1 MINGNNYK
9 ASYNVVTGL
18 DRIKLRVEFFDSN
31 EQSEFIIGLKSLLS
45 DSIEK
50 IYFKD
55 NSKNNSLF
63 INGYYQ
69 RNKYLSIVS
78 SCYSKS
84 KCINKKKDIVTIFS
98 VTVEFAGL
106 KSYNY
111 KKDNLMNKYLMMV
124 ISYLNLN
131 FINFEVI
138 GLDLFVEVDK
148 PFENMFA
155 FCNKK
160 VGKVKYYKTLEK
172 QYHFGTHYIEKF
184 NNTHKNVMR
193 RAYLYDKSLK
203 ENLFLTITR
212 FELKIQTR
220 FFNRNKIDNFFGK
233 KIFYTNLLNRL
244 IESYHILYF
253 SNLRIK
259 DIELNSFS
267 LLEDSLRRRDIY
279 KLSLN
284 NYRIIP
290 DISNVVDDLLNL
302 LVYCNPYLH
311 IRQFK

>member
-45 DSIEK
+45 DNIEK

-138 GLDLFVEVDK
+138 GLDLFVDVDK

-203 ENLFLTITR
+203 ENLFLPTTR

-220 FFNRNKIDNFFGK
+220 FFNRNKIDNFFDK

-253 SNLRIK
+253 RSIAIKNL
-259 DIELNSFS
+259 ELASYAF
-267 LLEDSLRRRDIY
+267 LEDNIRRRDIY
-279 KLSLN
+279 KLFLN
-284 NYRIIP
+284 HYRIIP

-302 LVYCNPYLH
+302 LVHERYSN
-311 IRQFK
+311 I

>member
-138 GLDLFVEVDK
+138 GLDLFVDVDK

-220 FFNRNKIDNFFGK
+220 FFNRNKMNVFFDRK
-233 KIFYTNLLNRL
+233 MFYTNLLNRL
-244 IESYHILYF
+244 MESYHILYF
-253 SNLRIK
+253 RSLVLKNQ
-259 DIELNSFS
+259 ELTSYALF
-267 LLEDSLRRRDIY
+267 EDTIRRRDFY

-290 DISNVVDDLLNL
+290 NISNVVDDLLNL
-302 LVYCNPYLH
+302 LDYCNPSLH

>member
-1 MINGNNYK
+1 MINANNYK

-138 GLDLFVEVDK
+138 GLDLFVDVDK

-220 FFNRNKIDNFFGK
+220 FFNRNKIDNFFDK

-253 SNLRIK
+253 RSIAIKNL
-259 DIELNSFS
+259 ELASYAF
-267 LLEDSLRRRDIY
+267 LEDNIRRRDIY
-279 KLSLN
+279 KLFLN
-284 NYRIIP
+284 HYRIIP

-302 LVYCNPYLH
+302 LVHERYSN
-311 IRQFK
+311 I

>member
-31 EQSEFIIGLKSLLS
+31 EQSEFIICLKSLLL

-138 GLDLFVEVDK
+138 GLDLFVDVDK

-220 FFNRNKIDNFFGK
+220 FFNRNKIDNFFDK

-253 SNLRIK
+253 RSIAVKKN
-259 DIELNSFS
+259 ELASYAF
-267 LLEDSLRRRDIY
+267 LEDNIRRRDIY
-279 KLSLN
+279 KLFLN
-284 NYRIIP
+284 HYRIIP

-302 LVYCNPYLH
+302 LVHERYSN
-311 IRQFK
+311 I

>member
-31 EQSEFIIGLKSLLS
+31 EQSEFIIALKSLLS

-55 NSKNNSLF
+55 NSQNNSLF

-138 GLDLFVEVDK
+138 GLDLFVDVDK

-220 FFNRNKIDNFFGK
+220 FFNRNKIDNFFDK

-253 SNLRIK
+253 RSIAIKNL
-259 DIELNSFS
+259 ELASYAF
-267 LLEDSLRRRDIY
+267 LEDNIRRRDIY
-279 KLSLN
+279 KLFLN
-284 NYRIIP
+284 HYRIIP

-302 LVYCNPYLH
+302 LVHERYSN
-311 IRQFK
+311 I

>member
-1 MINGNNYK
+1 MGDAKWLLRQGFETIE
-9 ASYNVVTGL
+9 
-18 DRIKLRVEFFDSN
+18 KLPYGF
-31 EQSEFIIGLKSLLS
+31 SLLAL
-45 DSIEK
+45 K
-50 IYFKD
+50 INPAAPDPSF
-55 NSKNNSLF
+55 
-63 INGYYQ
+63 NGT
-69 RNKYLSIVS
+69 VS
-78 SCYSKS
+78 SGECEEKEGVVVYYTHR
-84 KCINKKKDIVTIFS
+84 CP
-98 VTVEFAGL
+98 FAGL

-138 GLDLFVEVDK
+138 GLDLFVDVDK

-220 FFNRNKIDNFFGK
+220 FFNRNKIDNFFDK

-253 SNLRIK
+253 RSIAVKKN
-259 DIELNSFS
+259 ELASYAF
-267 LLEDSLRRRDIY
+267 LEDNIRRRDIY
-279 KLSLN
+279 KLFLN
-284 NYRIIP
+284 HYRIIP

-302 LVYCNPYLH
+302 LVHERYSN
-311 IRQFK
+311 I

>member
-31 EQSEFIIGLKSLLS
+31 EQSEFIIALKSLLS

-50 IYFKD
+50 MYFKD
-55 NSKNNSLF
+55 NSLNNSFF
-63 INGYYQ
+63 ISGYSQ

-78 SCYSKS
+78 SCYNKS
-84 KCINKKKDIVTIFS
+84 IFINKKKNLVPIFS

-106 KSYNY
+106 KSYNDN
-111 KKDNLMNKYLMMV
+111 KDILMNKYLMKV

-138 GLDLFVEVDK
+138 GLDLFVDVDK

-203 ENLFLTITR
+203 ENLFLPITR

-220 FFNRNKIDNFFGK
+220 FFNRNKIDNFFDK

-253 SNLRIK
+253 RSIAIKNL
-259 DIELNSFS
+259 ELASYAF
-267 LLEDSLRRRDIY
+267 LEDNIRRRDIY
-279 KLSLN
+279 KLFLN
-284 NYRIIP
+284 HYRIIP

-302 LVYCNPYLH
+302 LVHERYSN
-311 IRQFK
+311 I

>member
-1 MINGNNYK
+1 MISVNNYK

-18 DRIKLRVEFFDSN
+18 DRIKLRVEFFDLK
-31 EQSEFIIGLKSLLS
+31 EQSEIITALKSLLS
-45 DSIEK
+45 DGIEK
-50 IYFKD
+50 MYFKD
-55 NSKNNSLF
+55 TFNNNSLF

-69 RNKYLSIVS
+69 KNKYLSIIGS
-78 SCYSKS
+78 SYNKS
-84 KCINKKKDIVTIFS
+84 IFIKKKKNIVPIFS

-111 KKDNLMNKYLMMV
+111 KKDNLMNKYLMKV

-138 GLDLFVEVDK
+138 GLDLFVDVDK
-148 PFENMFA
+148 PFKNMFA

-172 QYHFGTHYIEKF
+172 QYNIGTHYIEKF
-184 NNTHKNVMR
+184 NNTHKNVMK

-203 ENLFLTITR
+203 ENLLLPITR

-220 FFNRNKIDNFFGK
+220 FFNRNKIDDLFDK

-253 SNLRIK
+253 RSIIVKN
-259 DIELNSFS
+259 IELDSYAFF
-267 LLEDSLRRRDIY
+267 EDTMRRRDIY
-279 KLSLN
+279 KLFLN

-290 DISNVVDDLLNL
+290 DISNVVDDLINL
-302 LVYCNPYLH
+302 LVYCNRDLH
-311 IRQFK
+311 I

>member
-1 MINGNNYK
+1 MISVNKYK
-9 ASYNVVTGL
+9 ASYSVITGL

-31 EQSEFIIGLKSLLS
+31 EQSEFIIALKSLLS

-55 NSKNNSLF
+55 NSQNNSLF

-138 GLDLFVEVDK
+138 GLDLFVDVDK

-203 ENLFLTITR
+203 ENLFLPITR

-220 FFNRNKIDNFFGK
+220 FFNRNKIDNFFDK

-253 SNLRIK
+253 RSIAVKKN
-259 DIELNSFS
+259 ELASYAF
-267 LLEDSLRRRDIY
+267 LEDNIRRRDIY
-279 KLSLN
+279 KLFLN
-284 NYRIIP
+284 HYRIIP

-302 LVYCNPYLH
+302 LVHERYSN
-311 IRQFK
+311 I

>member
-138 GLDLFVEVDK
+138 GLDLFVDVDK

-203 ENLFLTITR
+203 EKLLFPITR

-220 FFNRNKIDNFFGK
+220 FFNRNKIDNFFDK

-253 SNLRIK
+253 RSIAVK
-259 DIELNSFS
+259 KKELASYAF
-267 LLEDSLRRRDIY
+267 LEDNIRRRDIY
-279 KLSLN
+279 KLFLN
-284 NYRIIP
+284 HYRIIP

-302 LVYCNPYLH
+302 LVHERYSN
-311 IRQFK
+311 I

>member
-138 GLDLFVEVDK
+138 GLDLFVDVDK

-220 FFNRNKIDNFFGK
+220 FFNRNKIDNFFDK

-253 SNLRIK
+253 RSIAVKKN
-259 DIELNSFS
+259 ELASYAF
-267 LLEDSLRRRDIY
+267 LEDNIRRRDIY
-279 KLSLN
+279 KLFLN
-284 NYRIIP
+284 HYRIIP

-302 LVYCNPYLH
+302 LVHERYSN
-311 IRQFK
+311 IWD

>member
-31 EQSEFIIGLKSLLS
+31 EQSEFIIALKSLLS

-138 GLDLFVEVDK
+138 GLDLFVDVDK

-220 FFNRNKIDNFFGK
+220 FFNRNKIDNFFDK

-253 SNLRIK
+253 RSIAVKKN
-259 DIELNSFS
+259 ELASYAF
-267 LLEDSLRRRDIY
+267 LEDNIRRRDIY
-279 KLSLN
+279 KLFLN
-284 NYRIIP
+284 HYRIIP

-302 LVYCNPYLH
+302 LVHERYSN
-311 IRQFK
+311 I

>member
-138 GLDLFVEVDK
+138 GLDLFVDVDK

-220 FFNRNKIDNFFGK
+220 FFNRNKIDNFFDK

-253 SNLRIK
+253 RSIAVKKN
-259 DIELNSFS
+259 ELASYAF
-267 LLEDSLRRRDIY
+267 LEDNIRRRDIY
-279 KLSLN
+279 KLFLN
-284 NYRIIP
+284 HYRIIP

-302 LVYCNPYLH
+302 LVHERYSN
-311 IRQFK
+311 I

>member
-138 GLDLFVEVDK
+138 GLDLFVDVDK

-193 RAYLYDKSLK
+193 RAYLYNKSLK
-203 ENLFLTITR
+203 ENLFLPTTR

-220 FFNRNKIDNFFGK
+220 FFNRNKIDNFFDK

-253 SNLRIK
+253 RSIAIKNL
-259 DIELNSFS
+259 ELASYAF
-267 LLEDSLRRRDIY
+267 LEDNIRRRDIY
-279 KLSLN
+279 KLFLN
-284 NYRIIP
+284 HYRIIP

-302 LVYCNPYLH
+302 LVHERYSN
-311 IRQFK
+311 I

>member
-18 DRIKLRVEFFDSN
+18 DRIKLRVEFFNSN
-31 EQSEFIIGLKSLLS
+31 EQSEFIIALKSLLS

-55 NSKNNSLF
+55 NSQNNSLF

-138 GLDLFVEVDK
+138 GLDLFVDVDK

-184 NNTHKNVMR
+184 NNTHKNIMR

-203 ENLFLTITR
+203 ENLFLPITR

-220 FFNRNKIDNFFGK
+220 FFNRNKIDNFFDK

-253 SNLRIK
+253 RSIAIKNL
-259 DIELNSFS
+259 ELASYAF
-267 LLEDSLRRRDIY
+267 LEDNIRRRDIY
-279 KLSLN
+279 KLFLN
-284 NYRIIP
+284 HYRIIP

-302 LVYCNPYLH
+302 LVHERYSN
-311 IRQFK
+311 I

>member
-31 EQSEFIIGLKSLLS
+31 EQSEFIIALKSLLS

-55 NSKNNSLF
+55 NSQNNSLF

-84 KCINKKKDIVTIFS
+84 MFINRKKNLVPIFS

-106 KSYNY
+106 KSYND
-111 KKDNLMNKYLMMV
+111 KKDILMNKYLMKV
-124 ISYLNLN
+124 ISYLNFNL
-131 FINFEVI
+131 INFEII
-138 GLDLFVEVDK
+138 GLDLFVDVDK
-148 PFENMFA
+148 PFKNMFA

-203 ENLFLTITR
+203 EKLLFPITR

-220 FFNRNKIDNFFGK
+220 FFNRNKIDNFFDK

-253 SNLRIK
+253 RSIAIKNL
-259 DIELNSFS
+259 ELASYAF
-267 LLEDSLRRRDIY
+267 LEDNIRRRDIY
-279 KLSLN
+279 KLFLN
-284 NYRIIP
+284 HYRIIP

-302 LVYCNPYLH
+302 LVHERYSN
-311 IRQFK
+311 I

>member
-1 MINGNNYK
+1 MINVNNT
-9 ASYNVVTGL
+9 AINIATGL
-18 DRIKLRVEFFDSN
+18 DRVKLRVEFFNSN
-31 EQSEFIIGLKSLLS
+31 EQSELIIALKSLLS
-45 DSIEK
+45 DGMKSM
-50 IYFKD
+50 YFRD
-55 NSKNNSLF
+55 NYSNNSLF
-63 INGYYQ
+63 INGYYLG
-69 RNKYLSIVS
+69 NMYLSIIG

-84 KCINKKKDIVTIFS
+84 MFINKKKDIVSIFS

-111 KKDNLMNKYLMMV
+111 KKDNIMHNYLMKV
-124 ISYLNLN
+124 ISLFN
-131 FINFEVI
+131 FSNINFEVI
-138 GLDLFVEVDK
+138 GLDLFVDVDK
-148 PFENMFA
+148 PFKNMFA

-160 VGKVKYYKTLEK
+160 VGGVKYYKTLEK

-184 NNTHKNVMR
+184 NNTHKNVMK

-203 ENLFLTITR
+203 EKLLFPITR

-220 FFNRNKIDNFFGK
+220 FFNRNKINGFFDR

-244 IESYHILYF
+244 MESYHVLYF
-253 SNLRIK
+253 RSLVLKNQ
-259 DIELNSFS
+259 ELASYALF
-267 LLEDSLRRRDIY
+267 EDTIRRRDFY

-290 DISNVVDDLLNL
+290 NISNVVDDLLNL
-302 LVYCNPYLH
+302 LDYCNPSLH

>member
-1 MINGNNYK
+1 MISVNKYK
-9 ASYNVVTGL
+9 ASYSVITGL

-31 EQSEFIIGLKSLLS
+31 EQSEFIIALKSLLS

-50 IYFKD
+50 MYFKD
-55 NSKNNSLF
+55 NSQNNSLF

-84 KCINKKKDIVTIFS
+84 MFINRKKNLVPIFS

-106 KSYNY
+106 KSYND
-111 KKDNLMNKYLMMV
+111 KKDILMNKYLMKV
-124 ISYLNLN
+124 ISYLNFNL
-131 FINFEVI
+131 INFEII
-138 GLDLFVEVDK
+138 GLDLFVDVDK
-148 PFENMFA
+148 PFKNMFA

-184 NNTHKNVMR
+184 NNTHKNIMR

-203 ENLFLTITR
+203 ENLFLPITR

-220 FFNRNKIDNFFGK
+220 FFNRNKIDNFFDK

-253 SNLRIK
+253 RSIAIKNL
-259 DIELNSFS
+259 ELASYAF
-267 LLEDSLRRRDIY
+267 LEDNIRRRDIY
-279 KLSLN
+279 KLFLN
-284 NYRIIP
+284 YYRIIP

-302 LVYCNPYLH
+302 LVHERYSN
-311 IRQFK
+311 I

>member
-45 DSIEK
+45 DNIEK

-138 GLDLFVEVDK
+138 GLDLFVDVDK

-203 ENLFLTITR
+203 ENLFLPTTR

-220 FFNRNKIDNFFGK
+220 FFNRNKIDNFFDK

-253 SNLRIK
+253 RSIAIKNL
-259 DIELNSFS
+259 ELASYAF
-267 LLEDSLRRRDIY
+267 LEDNIRRRDIY
-279 KLSLN
+279 KLFLN
-284 NYRIIP
+284 HYRIIP
-290 DISNVVDDLLNL
+290 DISNVVDDLINL
-302 LVYCNPYLH
+302 LVHERYSN
-311 IRQFK
+311 I

>member
-31 EQSEFIIGLKSLLS
+31 EQSEFIIALKSLLS

-55 NSKNNSLF
+55 NSQNNSLF

-138 GLDLFVEVDK
+138 GLDLFVDVDK

-203 ENLFLTITR
+203 EKLLFPITR

-220 FFNRNKIDNFFGK
+220 FFNRNKIDNFFDK

-253 SNLRIK
+253 RSIAIKNL
-259 DIELNSFS
+259 ELASYAF
-267 LLEDSLRRRDIY
+267 LEDNIRRRDIY
-279 KLSLN
+279 KLFLN
-284 NYRIIP
+284 YYRIIP

-302 LVYCNPYLH
+302 LVHERYSN
-311 IRQFK
+311 I

>member
-31 EQSEFIIGLKSLLS
+31 EQSEFIIALKSLLS

-50 IYFKD
+50 MYFKD
-55 NSKNNSLF
+55 NSQNNSLF

-138 GLDLFVEVDK
+138 GLDLFVDVDK
-148 PFENMFA
+148 PFKNMFA

-184 NNTHKNVMR
+184 NNTHKNIMR

-203 ENLFLTITR
+203 ENLFLPITR

-253 SNLRIK
+253 RSIAIKNL
-259 DIELNSFS
+259 ELASYAF
-267 LLEDSLRRRDIY
+267 LEDNIRRRDIY
-279 KLSLN
+279 KLFLN
-284 NYRIIP
+284 HYRIIP

-302 LVYCNPYLH
+302 LVHERYSN
-311 IRQFK
+311 I

>member
-31 EQSEFIIGLKSLLS
+31 EQSEFIIALKSLLS

-55 NSKNNSLF
+55 NSQNNSLF

-138 GLDLFVEVDK
+138 GLDLFVDVDK

-203 ENLFLTITR
+203 EKLLFPITR

-220 FFNRNKIDNFFGK
+220 FFNRNKIDNFFDK

-253 SNLRIK
+253 RSIAVKKN
-259 DIELNSFS
+259 ELASYAF
-267 LLEDSLRRRDIY
+267 LEDNIRRRDIY
-279 KLSLN
+279 KLFLN
-284 NYRIIP
+284 HYRIIP

-302 LVYCNPYLH
+302 LVHERYSN
-311 IRQFK
+311 I

>member
-138 GLDLFVEVDK
+138 GLDLFVDVDK

-220 FFNRNKIDNFFGK
+220 FFNRNKIDNFFDK

-253 SNLRIK
+253 RSIAVKKN
-259 DIELNSFS
+259 ELASYAF
-267 LLEDSLRRRDIY
+267 LEDNIRRRDIY
-279 KLSLN
+279 KLFLN
-284 NYRIIP
+284 HYRIIP

-302 LVYCNPYLH
+302 LVHERYSN
-311 IRQFK
+311 IWEF

>member
-138 GLDLFVEVDK
+138 GLDLFVDVDK

-220 FFNRNKIDNFFGK
+220 FFNRNKIDNFFDK

-253 SNLRIK
+253 RSIAVKKN
-259 DIELNSFS
+259 ELASYAF
-267 LLEDSLRRRDIY
+267 LEDNIRRRDIY
-279 KLSLN
+279 KLFL
-284 NYRIIP
+284 R
-290 DISNVVDDLLNL
+290 D
-302 LVYCNPYLH
+302 
-311 IRQFK
+311 R

>member
-1 MINGNNYK
+1 MINANNYK

-84 KCINKKKDIVTIFS
+84 KFINKKKDIVTIFS

-138 GLDLFVEVDK
+138 GLDLFVDVDK

-220 FFNRNKIDNFFGK
+220 FFNRNKIDNFFDK

-253 SNLRIK
+253 RSIAVKKN
-259 DIELNSFS
+259 ELASYAF
-267 LLEDSLRRRDIY
+267 LEDNIRRRDIY
-279 KLSLN
+279 KLFLN
-284 NYRIIP
+284 HYRIIP

-302 LVYCNPYLH
+302 LVHERYSN
-311 IRQFK
+311 I

>member
-55 NSKNNSLF
+55 NSQNNSLF

-138 GLDLFVEVDK
+138 GLDLFVDVDK

-220 FFNRNKIDNFFGK
+220 FFNRNKIDNFFDK

-253 SNLRIK
+253 RSIAVKKN
-259 DIELNSFS
+259 ELASYAF
-267 LLEDSLRRRDIY
+267 LEDNIRRRDIY
-279 KLSLN
+279 KLFLN
-284 NYRIIP
+284 HYRIIP

-302 LVYCNPYLH
+302 LVHERYSN
-311 IRQFK
+311 I